1 MVDFNVDGKVAVV
14 TGGSRGLGYAC
25 AEILLLGG
33 ASKVFITSRK
43 EKACMAAVEKLNK
56 TAKRN
61 GKKGS
66 AEAIVSDLSTFKGC
80 KKLLEEFSKRQSKC
94 HSLISN
100 AGATW
105 GESLETHPESALQK
119 VLSLNVIGVFHCI
132 QLFAPILAKSGSSVD
147 PARCL
152 VMSSIAGKVTS
163 FNLNSG
169 TYGYYSSKAAVTHLG
184 KNLAIELGPQNI
196 NVNVLEPG
204 FFPSKMSQGVL
215 SVVGDSMALNNPRK
229 RLGVMED
236 LQYLVLFLCAK
247 QSNYINGVAIPI
259 DGGACLVGTPLA
271 KL

>member
-1 MVDFNVDGKVAVV
+1 MVDFNVNNKVAVV
-14 TGGSRGLGYAC
+14 TGGSRGLGFAC
-25 AEILLLGG
+25 AEILLIGG
-33 ASKVFITSRK
+33 ASKVYITSRK
-43 EKACMAAVEKLNK
+43 EEACHAAVTRLNK
-56 TAKRN
+56 TAKKH
-61 GKKGS
+61 GKEGVAKS
-66 AEAIVSDLSTFKGC
+66 IVSDLSTFDGC
-80 KKLLEEFSKRQSKC
+80 KKLKDEFSKQESKC
-94 HSLISN
+94 HILIAN

-105 GESLETHPESALQK
+105 GEPLSTHPESALQK

-132 QLFAPILAKSGSSVD
+132 QLFVPLLSKSGSNDD

-152 VMSSIAGKVTS
+152 VMSSIAGKTTS

-184 KNLAIELGPQNI
+184 KNLAIELGPQNV

-229 RLGVMED
+229 RLGVMQD
-236 LQYLVLFLCAK
+236 LQWLVLFLCAK
-247 QSNYINGVAIPI
+247 QSNYLNGIAIPI
-259 DGGACLVGTPLA
+259 DGGAHLVGTPLA